1 MEVIV
6 NWIQNLS
13 VWFGD
18 SWAEVSENY
27 PLERWYVKKEIN
39 KISRSFLGLASILI
53 KYWYL
58 CLLFYLIISDF
69 LTNPIT
75 KFKTFFSINFMNTIL
90 NLSLLVSISW
100 SPFFLNHKI
109 YLSPKNLFEKLSKDC
124 LKFQFNQNSQF

>member
-53 KYWYL
+53 K
-58 CLLFYLIISDF
+58 
-69 LTNPIT
+69 
-75 KFKTFFSINFMNTIL
+75 
-90 NLSLLVSISW
+90 
-100 SPFFLNHKI
+100 
-109 YLSPKNLFEKLSKDC
+109 
-124 LKFQFNQNSQF
+124 